1 MNFKDIYNNLPDFD
15 LSNYS
20 EFINNINESFHALTK
35 VDYQINNDDCI
46 SYDIQNLTKEHLHDR
61 FAITYDNVRFDCLIS
76 SIPLNVK
83 SLFFIFSG
91 SRRPGIDKLPIFKR
105 WSYYSFVGADTVV
118 INIADPMFYEY
129 EKLALGWY
137 YGSKNTSYLYYLSE
151 IIKKIQN
158 LFAIENRNTFL
169 FGSSGGGYVSL
180 QLSMYFNDTTHIVIN
195 PQININ
201 QYTHKQHF
209 VDTVG
214 ISLVEKDPHR
224 RNETLDIV
232 ADKISRKLNKF
243 IILQNLTDEHD
254 CTCHLFPLLKKINI
268 GKAHL
273 GLNCYDNL
281 FVWLYTCVG
290 GHNAQGDQYMFSY
303 IIYLTNKVANDEEIT
318 DFDFFLFKNLS
329 ILWRQREYFMDVVMN
344 KNK

>member
-1 MNFKDIYNNLPDFD
+1 M
-15 LSNYS
+15 
-20 EFINNINESFHALTK
+20 
-35 VDYQINNDDCI
+35 
-46 SYDIQNLTKEHLHDR
+46 
-61 FAITYDNVRFDCLIS
+61 
-76 SIPLNVK
+76 
-83 SLFFIFSG
+83 
-91 SRRPGIDKLPIFKR
+91 PIFKR

-195 PQININ
+195 P
-201 QYTHKQHF
+201 
-209 VDTVG
+209 
-214 ISLVEKDPHR
+214 
-224 RNETLDIV
+224 DIV